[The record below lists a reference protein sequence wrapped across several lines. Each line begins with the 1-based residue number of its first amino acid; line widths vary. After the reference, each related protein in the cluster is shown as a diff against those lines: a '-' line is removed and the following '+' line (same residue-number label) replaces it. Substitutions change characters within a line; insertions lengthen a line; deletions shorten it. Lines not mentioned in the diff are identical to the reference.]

1 MSVVATFTGSTP
13 DEVVAF
19 LADQRQRM
27 KSLRRVVVSA
37 AQTRVAD
44 VNRNEVVFPAVTFGH
59 PLLETVLRGA
69 GASFAPANFHT
80 PPTGQQ
86 TREFGC
92 TARYPWAHDRIL

>member
-1 MSVVATFTGSTP
+1 MSLAATFTGNTP

-19 LADQRQRM
+19 LADARQRL
-27 KSLRRVVVSA
+27 KPLRRVIVGPDR
-37 AQTRVAD
+37 TRVLD
-44 VNRNEVVFPAVTFGH
+44 VNRNEVVFPGVTFGH

-69 GASFAPANFHT
+69 GASFDPTNFHT
-80 PPTGQQ
+80 APTGQQ

>member
-1 MSVVATFTGSTP
+1 MSVVATFTGSTS

-19 LADQRQRM
+19 LADQRQRL
-27 KSLRRVVVSA
+27 KPFRRVVVA
-37 AQTRVAD
+37 GEQTRVLD
-44 VNRNEVVFPAVTFGH
+44 VNRNELVFPGVTFGH
-59 PLLETVLRGA
+59 ALLESVLRGA
-69 GASFAPANFHT
+69 GASFDPANFQT

>member
-1 MSVVATFTGSTP
+1 MRVAATFTGGTP
-13 DEVVAF
+13 EAVVAF
-19 LADQRQRM
+19 LAEQRQRL
-27 KSLRRVVVSA
+27 KPFRRVVVASDR
-37 AQTRVAD
+37 TRVVD
-44 VNRNEVVFPAVTFGH
+44 VNRSELVFPGVTFGH

-69 GASFAPANFHT
+69 GASFDPANFNT